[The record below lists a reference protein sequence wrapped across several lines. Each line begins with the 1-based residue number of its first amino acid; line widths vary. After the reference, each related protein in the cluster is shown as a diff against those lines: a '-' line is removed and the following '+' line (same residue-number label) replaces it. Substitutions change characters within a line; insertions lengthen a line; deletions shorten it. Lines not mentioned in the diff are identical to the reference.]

1 MKQWLKAMFYN
12 PKHSRP
18 ADDNILRLLLPSLI
32 GIAIC
37 MVCLAGSTWAW
48 YSASISTL
56 PQTITAANYDLDIS
70 VTGADETPVEPT
82 DGVYAL
88 AEGVY
93 TVLLEKAGDTGASTG
108 YCVVKTGEE
117 TYYTAP
123 VTAGN
128 SLTFTINKA
137 GNYTFT
143 AVWGSY
149 TGNEEI
155 ISNGGEIRT
164 QAEHPNELHIQP
176 SPVGAEETGEA
187 VYTVQEGDT
196 LWDIAREYET
206 TVEKIAVYNNVEP
219 DAILQIGQELKIPIS
234 KSDAETIGGEQEPAA
249 PESTAE
255 TQP

>member
-1 MKQWLKAMFYN
+1 MFYN

-70 VTGADETPVEPT
+70 VTGADETPVEPA

-117 TYYTAP
+117 T
-123 VTAGN
+123 
-128 SLTFTINKA
+128 
-137 GNYTFT
+137 
-143 AVWGSY
+143 
-149 TGNEEI
+149 
-155 ISNGGEIRT
+155 
-164 QAEHPNELHIQP
+164 
-176 SPVGAEETGEA
+176 
-187 VYTVQEGDT
+187 
-196 LWDIAREYET
+196 
-206 TVEKIAVYNNVEP
+206 
-219 DAILQIGQELKIPIS
+219 
-234 KSDAETIGGEQEPAA
+234 
-249 PESTAE
+249 
-255 TQP
+255 